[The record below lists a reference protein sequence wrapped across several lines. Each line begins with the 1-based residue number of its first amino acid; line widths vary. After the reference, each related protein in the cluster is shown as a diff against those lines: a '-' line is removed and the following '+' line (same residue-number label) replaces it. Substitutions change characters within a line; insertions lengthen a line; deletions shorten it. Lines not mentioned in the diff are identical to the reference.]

1 MTRTNNSTRMIGLT
15 LAAVLASTALTA
27 CSTANA
33 PKSRISASQAET
45 AIAKGDSDKAVSLA
59 ERAVMSDP
67 NNAEY
72 RALLG
77 SAYLKAGRF
86 FSAATSF
93 DDAVALGDTSAR
105 TALSLAL
112 AQIGANQPYEAVA
125 VLDAHQNAIPAADL
139 GLAYA
144 LAGDPQRGVG
154 LLTDALRNGENT
166 PKVRQ
171 NLAYAYAL
179 SGEWRQARLMAA
191 FDVPGEQLGD
201 RMAQW
206 AATIHPEAAQQRVA
220 ALLDAP
226 VLKKDSGVPAGLARI
241 NGTPEQLAAAP
252 VPAAAAW
259 PTAPAPAQELPAL
272 GAPQPMPQIA
282 AATPASTPTPALEPA
297 STAVAEPAVT
307 LASAEPNSF
316 EAAFGAAAPRGVSAS
331 ALIADTVRFI
341 SEPTVQQLPVR
352 YGFANPTRPAPVAKA
367 PALAASRGTG
377 MAPSARNGDH
387 LVQLGSFLSESE
399 ARQAWGVFTKRNS
412 ALGQYRLKITQA
424 NIKGKHYWRVAA
436 AGFNKADARAMCA
449 TISAKGQGCLVYD
462 KDNPLPG
469 AVG

>member
-1 MTRTNNSTRMIGLT
+1 MTRTNTSTRMIGLT
-15 LAAVLASTALTA
+15 LAAALASTALTA
-27 CSTANA
+27 CSTANT

-45 AIAKGDSDKAVSLA
+45 AIAKGDNDKAVSLA

-72 RALLG
+72 RTLLG

-86 FSAATSF
+86 FSATTSF
-93 DDAVALGDTSAR
+93 DDAMALGDTSAR
-105 TALSLAL
+105 TALSLGL
-112 AQIGANQPYEAVA
+112 AQIGAGRPYEAMA
-125 VLDAHQNAIPAADL
+125 VLDAHQNDIPAADL

-154 LLTDALRNGENT
+154 LLADALRGGENT

-191 FDVPGEQLGD
+191 FDVPGDQLGD

-226 VLKKDSGVPAGLARI
+226 LLKKDSGVPAGLARI
-241 NGTPEQLAAAP
+241 NGTPEQLAAAAP
-252 VPAAAAW
+252 VQAVPAVS
-259 PTAPAPAQELPAL
+259 PGQELPAL
-272 GAPQPMPQIA
+272 DAPQPVPQAVA
-282 AATPASTPTPALEPA
+282 AAPAPAPA
-297 STAVAEPAVT
+297 AEPAVT
-307 LASAEPNSF
+307 LASAEPGSF
-316 EAAFGAAAPRGVSAS
+316 EAAFGANAPRGVSVP

-352 YGFANPTRPAPVAKA
+352 YGFANPARPAAIAKA
-367 PALAASRGTG
+367 PALAAARGTAS
-377 MAPSARNGDH
+377 APSARKGDH

-399 ARQAWGVFTKRNS
+399 ARKAWGVFTKRNTS
-412 ALGQYRLKITQA
+412 LGQYRLQITQA

-436 AGFNKADARAMCA
+436 AGFSKADARAMCT
-449 TISAKGQGCLVYD
+449 TITARGQGCLVYD
-462 KDNPLPG
+462 RSSPLPG
-469 AVG
+469 AIS